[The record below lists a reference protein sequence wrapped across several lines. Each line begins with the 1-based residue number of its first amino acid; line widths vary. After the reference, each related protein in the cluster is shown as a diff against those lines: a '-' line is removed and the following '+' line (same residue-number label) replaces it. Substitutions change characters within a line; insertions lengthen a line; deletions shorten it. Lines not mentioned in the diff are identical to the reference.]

1 MMRTG
6 KTHAGRVNLTKY
18 VKVVGHA
25 SETWRFCPV
34 ARTGKGRI
42 RPDYVLIE
50 GKPQF
55 HKEGAY
61 YIEWYLDGK
70 RYRES
75 VGKNPNEA
83 FAAAERKSQVLRNQ
97 ALGIE
102 IVGEDKK
109 TRTTLAEACHEF
121 LEEARQQ
128 KRPKTHAQYKTALEY
143 FRQSCGERT
152 LCQIERKDLMS
163 FMGFLSDRGLARRT
177 IWTKVQIVVSMLKAN
192 GITKLISKRDW
203 PRYTETEPEVYTS
216 EEIETFLAQCN
227 SWKRVLFEFFWMS
240 GFREGEVKHVTWP
253 DIDFGNHVVRVKAKP
268 KLGFIPKDWE
278 EREVP
283 IPDRL
288 YNSLRHHREAASAN
302 CALVFATSNGRVV
315 HNFLRQCKSVAWRA
329 GLNCG
334 LCDTGEGH
342 CAKGPYCQSWFL
354 HKFRATFATMHL
366 RAGVDLTTV
375 QTWMGHKD
383 LESTMRYL
391 KPARDKEAL
400 QKVNATFPLQKP
412 TSESDD
418 AHA

>member
-1 MMRTG
+1 MRTN
-6 KTHAGRVNLTKY
+6 KPLAGRVNLTKY
-18 VKVVGHA
+18 VKVRGDA

-34 ARTGKGRI
+34 VRTGNGRI
-42 RPDYVLIE
+42 RPDYILIDGQPE
-50 GKPQF
+50 L

-61 YIEWYLDGK
+61 YIEWYIDG
-70 RYRES
+70 RRHRES
-75 VGKNPNEA
+75 VGKNSSEA
-83 FAAAERKSQVLRNQ
+83 FAAAERRAQMLRNQ

-102 IVGEDKK
+102 IVGEHK
-109 TRTTLAEACHEF
+109 RVGTTLAEACREF
-121 LEEARQQ
+121 LEETRQHH
-128 KRPKTHAQYKTALEY
+128 RPKTYSQYKTALEY
-143 FRQSCGERT
+143 FRQSCPEKPLCNVERA
-152 LCQIERKDLMS
+152 DVMG
-163 FMGFLSDRGLARRT
+163 FMGFLSDKGLARRT
-177 IWTKVQIVVSMLKAN
+177 IWTKVQVVVSMLKAN
-192 GITKLISKRDW
+192 GITKLIRKRDW
-203 PRYTETEPEVYTS
+203 PRYTETEPEIYTG
-216 EEIETFLAQCN
+216 EEIETFLSHCN
-227 SWKRVLFEFFWMS
+227 SWKRVLFEFFWMT
-240 GFREGEVKHVTWP
+240 GFREGEVMHVTWP
-253 DIDFGNHVVRVKAKP
+253 DIDLGNHVVRVKAKP

-288 YNSLRHHREAASAN
+288 LNSLRHHKAAAPAN
-302 CALVFATSNGRVV
+302 HSLVFATCNGQLV
-315 HNFLRQCKSVAWRA
+315 HNFLRQCKSIAWRA

-400 QKVNATFPLQKP
+400 QKVNATFPLPPP
-412 TSESDD
+412 TS
-418 AHA
+418 